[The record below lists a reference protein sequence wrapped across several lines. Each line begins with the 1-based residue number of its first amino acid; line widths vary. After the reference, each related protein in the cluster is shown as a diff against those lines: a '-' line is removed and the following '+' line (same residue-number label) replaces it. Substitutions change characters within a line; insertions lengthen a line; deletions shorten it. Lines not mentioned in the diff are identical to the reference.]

1 MFGRESRPTIGFER
15 CIAQYKCF
23 GDERPVRE
31 SWLGFFPA
39 PNDKLRKSRFGTW
52 FSAVPRSISASE
64 MVEGYS
70 AAAAVMQQ
78 QKPMSPS

>member
-39 PNDKLRKSRFGTW
+39 PNGKLRKSRFGTW

-64 MVEGYS
+64 VVEGYS